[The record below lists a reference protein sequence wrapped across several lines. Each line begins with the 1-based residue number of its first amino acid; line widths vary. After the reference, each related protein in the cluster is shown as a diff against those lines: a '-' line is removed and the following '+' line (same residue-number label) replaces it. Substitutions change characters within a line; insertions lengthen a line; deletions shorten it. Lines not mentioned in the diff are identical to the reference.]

1 LLKLVAGDVSEYDD
15 IYKRLIKVA
24 EFADVSAGFSMEC
37 IKSSTQ
43 LPLDRL

>member
-1 LLKLVAGDVSEYDD
+1 
-15 IYKRLIKVA
+15 LIKVA